1 MTDSGGPAIPE
12 LTTDR
17 LRLRGFTDADRAPFA
32 AMNAD
37 PDVMEH
43 FPSTLTR
50 TESDALVDRI
60 LTRWAEDG
68 HGLWAVDRLYDGR
81 LLGFAGI
88 ARLAWLETP
97 EIGWRFA
104 RFAWG
109 RGYATEAARAAL
121 AWGFDTLG
129 LPEIVSVTTVRNGR
143 SMRVMERIG
152 MTRRVAD
159 DFLHPA
165 LPEDSPLRPHVMYR
179 LSRVEWEQRVRPD
192 AVI

>member
-68 HGLWAVDRLYDGR
+68 HGLWAVERLDDGR

-109 RGYATEAARAAL
+109 HGYATEAARVCVDYAFAVMGWERVVARARPGNAASL
-121 AWGFDTLG
+121 
-129 LPEIVSVTTVRNGR
+129 
-143 SMRVMERIG
+143 RVMEKLGFVRQG
-152 MTRRVAD
+152 QQVGRDGAASLMCVLVRTSFRRE
-159 DFLHPA
+159 L
-165 LPEDSPLRPHVMYR
+165 
-179 LSRVEWEQRVRPD
+179 
-192 AVI
+192 